1 VGAAVPERVRWAV
14 DTLDVRPGD
23 RMLEIG
29 CGPGLAAKL
38 ICERLVDGR
47 MLAIDRSPIQIQRAR
62 RRNEGC
68 LASGRLSLEAI
79 EVAALETGE
88 ARFDKVF
95 AINVNVFWLG
105 PATKELAAVRRALA
119 PRGRLFLFY
128 EPQSAERA
136 RQAVERVTTRLRA
149 EGFKG
154 PEVLAPTLTLVCCVS
169 GVRR

>member
-1 VGAAVPERVRWAV
+1 VCWAV

-47 MLAIDRSPIQIQRAR
+47 MLAIDRSPIQIERAR

-68 LASGRLSLEAI
+68 VASGRLSLEAI
-79 EVAALETGE
+79 ELAALATGE

-119 PRGRLFLFY
+119 LGGGLFLFY
-128 EPQSAERA
+128 EPPRAERT
-136 RQAVERVTTRLRA
+136 RQAVERVTAHLRA
-149 EGFKG
+149 EGFTE
-154 PEVLAPTLTLVCCVS
+154 PVVLAPKRTLVCCVS
-169 GVRR
+169 SLRL